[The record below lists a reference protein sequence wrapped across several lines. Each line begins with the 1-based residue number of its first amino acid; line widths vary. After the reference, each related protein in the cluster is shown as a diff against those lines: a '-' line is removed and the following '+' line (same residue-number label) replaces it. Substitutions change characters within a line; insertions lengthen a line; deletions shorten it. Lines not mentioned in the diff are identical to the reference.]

1 MSLFSATNQERPYE
15 QLLHNWFEKR
25 LPQPEIECTR
35 RIHLEEPL
43 QSFPVFHSI
52 LDLLLKTSFQQTFS
66 HPITLTSYHFQNKMT
81 TEYIGFI
88 YLFI

>member
-25 LPQPEIECTR
+25 LSQPEIECTR

-52 LDLLLKTSFQQTFS
+52 LDLLLKTSFSANVF
-66 HPITLTSYHFQNKMT
+66 LSYNINFLS
-81 TEYIGFI
+81 F
-88 YLFI
+88 